1 MKDQADPPAQS
12 TVPRPHGPRRDLT
25 NGPITRTLLLFS
37 LPLLGGNALQSLNGT
52 VNQIWVSH
60 TLGETAITALGNAN
74 IVMMLMI
81 GVIFGVG
88 MAANILVGQAIGG
101 RDLALVKRVMGT
113 ATTFFLALSVAV
125 ALLGGAFSPRIL
137 ALMGTPV
144 EARADAIIYLRIIF
158 ASVPF
163 MYFFMF
169 LQMAQRGAGDST
181 TPFWFLAL
189 AIAIDVTLNP
199 LLIRGIGPFPRLG
212 IAGSAFSTLIGQSV
226 SLTALLVWL
235 YRKDSVIMLRRG
247 DLHLLKPDMDIL
259 RALVTRG
266 LPMGLQMLVMS
277 GAAVVM
283 ISLVNRYGSLTS
295 AAYSISS
302 IIWSYLQMPTMA
314 VGASVSAMAAQNV
327 GAGKWDRVA
336 AVARSGVISG
346 LIITGVIAIVLYIFN
361 DQVLGI
367 LLPRQSPSIALAK
380 HINETVLWGFVLFSI
395 TFSLSGVVR
404 STGAVWWPL
413 AILTVSMVAIR
424 IPFASLLMPRFGADA
439 IWWSFPLGT
448 IASAVMTSLYYKYG
462 GWRRI
467 RSGDDAQARRLRR
480 HDAVDALIRSRR
492 SSGRK
497 ARHPPS
503 GRSPSTRGPMRMR
516 CRSAT
521 LSWTRSHM
529 RRIWRFRPSRRMKR
543 SRPSPS

>member
-1 MKDQADPPAQS
+1 MKDTVAAPSDGMDPPSRGA
-12 TVPRPHGPRRDLT
+12 RRDLT
-25 NGPITRTLLLFS
+25 KGPITRTLLMFS

-113 ATTFFLALSVAV
+113 ATTFFMALSVAV
-125 ALLGGAFSPRIL
+125 AVLGGFFSPHIL
-137 ALMGTPV
+137 DLMGTPAS
-144 EARADAIIYLRIIF
+144 AREDAIIYLRIIF

-169 LQMAQRGAGDST
+169 MQMAQRGAGDST
-181 TPFWFLAL
+181 TPFWFMAI
-189 AIAIDVTLNP
+189 AIAIDITLNP

-212 IAGSAFSTLIGQSV
+212 IAGSAVSTLVGQSV
-226 SLTALLVWL
+226 SLTALLIWL
-235 YRKDSVIMLRRG
+235 YRKHSVIMLRRA

-266 LPMGLQMLVMS
+266 LPMGIQMLVMS

-283 ISLVNRYGSLTS
+283 ISLVNRYGALTS
-295 AAYSISS
+295 AAYSISA

-346 LIITGVIAIVLYIFN
+346 LIITGVIAALLYLFN

-367 LLPRQSPSIALAK
+367 LLPRHSPAIKLAQ

-413 AILTVSMVAIR
+413 IILTISMVGIR
-424 IPFASLLMPRFGADA
+424 IPFASLLMPRYGADA

-448 IASAVMTSLYYKYG
+448 IASAVMTSIYYKFG
-462 GWRRI
+462 GWRRTHML
-467 RSGDDAQARRLRR
+467 RAEAHAQTADTGL
-480 HDAVDALIRSRR
+480 
-492 SSGRK
+492 
-497 ARHPPS
+497 
-503 GRSPSTRGPMRMR
+503 
-516 CRSAT
+516 SAPAMT
-521 LSWTRSHM
+521 
-529 RRIWRFRPSRRMKR
+529 PSRAA
-543 SRPSPS
+543 

>member
-1 MKDQADPPAQS
+1 MKDTADPPAPS
-12 TVPRPHGPRRDLT
+12 TIPPRHGARRDLT

-113 ATTFFLALSVAV
+113 ATTFFLTLSVAV
-125 ALLGGAFSPRIL
+125 AVLGGAFSPYIL
-137 ALMGTPV
+137 DLMGTPV
-144 EARADAIIYLRIIF
+144 EARGDAIIYLRIIF

-169 LQMAQRGAGDST
+169 MQMAQRGAGDST
-181 TPFWFLAL
+181 TPFWFMAL

-212 IAGSAFSTLIGQSV
+212 IAGSAVSTLIGQSV

-235 YRKDSVIMLRRG
+235 YRKNSVITLRRG
-247 DLHLLKPDMDIL
+247 DLHLLKPDMAIL

-283 ISLVNRYGSLTS
+283 ISLVNRYGALTS

-336 AVARSGVISG
+336 AVARSGVVSG
-346 LIITGVIAIVLYIFN
+346 LIITAAIAVVLYVFN

-367 LLPRQSPSIALAK
+367 LLPCHSPAIALAK

-413 AILTVSMVAIR
+413 IILTVSMVAIR
-424 IPFASLLMPRFGADA
+424 IPFASLLMPRYGADA

-448 IASAVMTSLYYKYG
+448 IASAIMTSLYYKYG
-462 GWRRI
+462 GWRRS
-467 RSGDDAQARRLRR
+467 RMLRDEAHAQTGDTGL
-480 HDAVDALIRSRR
+480 
-492 SSGRK
+492 
-497 ARHPPS
+497 
-503 GRSPSTRGPMRMR
+503 
-516 CRSAT
+516 SAPAMT
-521 LSWTRSHM
+521 
-529 RRIWRFRPSRRMKR
+529 PSRAA
-543 SRPSPS
+543 